1 MVKVIVARDT
11 GEVLGYEAKSYYYNH
26 VERELP
32 DYSSTVMQARQKVF
46 SKLNISSE
54 RLALIPLSD
63 GSEALTFEFYGEY
76 RNMKYFVYIDVVDLS
91 EVNVLRVIDSENGAL
106 VL

>member
-1 MVKVIVARDT
+1 M
-11 GEVLGYEAKSYYYNH
+11 
-26 VERELP
+26 ERELP

-63 GSEALTFEFYGEY
+63 GSETLTFEFYGEY